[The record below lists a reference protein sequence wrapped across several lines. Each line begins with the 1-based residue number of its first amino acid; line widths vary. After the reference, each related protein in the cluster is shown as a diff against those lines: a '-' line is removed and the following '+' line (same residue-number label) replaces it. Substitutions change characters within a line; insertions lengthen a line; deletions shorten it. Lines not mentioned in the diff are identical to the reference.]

1 MKFAALPAVATLTVC
16 GSTAAA
22 ELVIPK
28 HVQLPDLVPLVSS
41 CSDPAADRFME
52 IDISQ
57 RPPAGATRVQ
67 RVGGWVTS
75 DGVYHWPF
83 VVRIRNIGD
92 QPFIGKPGQQDAVV
106 TEDDRVAGTKGRV
119 VASVPF
125 DRIAQHSGLAV
136 RFTFTAPTTQVEQ
149 GKFRRVY
156 TLSLNYKNQG
166 YELINGR
173 NGDCNLRNNTFTVE
187 FDGSRKGWIFA
198 K

>member
-1 MKFAALPAVATLTVC
+1 MKFAAIAAVAILTGV
-16 GSTAAA
+16 GTAVAA
-22 ELVIPK
+22 ELAIPT

-75 DGVYHWPF
+75 DGTYHWPF
-83 VVRIRNIGD
+83 VMRIRNIGD
-92 QPFIGKPGQQDAVV
+92 QPFFGKAGQQDAIV
-106 TEDDRVAGTKGRV
+106 TVDDLAAGTKGRV
-119 VASVPF
+119 VATVPF

-136 RFTFTAPTTQVEQ
+136 RFTFTAPADQVAK
-149 GKFRRVY
+149 GKFRRTY
-156 TLSLNYKNQG
+156 TLSLNYKNQS

-173 NGDCNLRNNTFTVE
+173 NGDCNLRNNSFTVE

>member
-1 MKFAALPAVATLTVC
+1 MKFAAIAAVATLTVC
-16 GSTAAA
+16 GSAAAA
-22 ELVIPK
+22 ELAIPK

-67 RVGGWVTS
+67 RVGGWVTN

-106 TEDDRVAGTKGRV
+106 TEDDLVAGTKGRV

-136 RFTFTAPTTQVEQ
+136 RFTFTAPAAEVEK
-149 GKFRRVY
+149 GKFRRIY
-156 TLSLNYKNQG
+156 TLSLNYKNKG